1 MSGAE
6 MQTIPDTLAGRWRD
20 LGDRA
25 IFRFTGPD
33 RVRYLNG
40 QLTNQIDG
48 PPERRVVPACLCTVK
63 GKVEAL
69 VWVRA
74 DGDSLLLDGES
85 RQRSALEARLEKYL
99 IADDCEIEE
108 VTGLYRI
115 LHHFR
120 GETADGVEAR
130 RTRFPGRDLVLPRGA
145 PSPFPEA
152 DHIPDPE
159 WECEEILAR
168 IPASGRE
175 IDGETFPAELGLDR
189 WAVDFHKGCYL
200 GQEVVSRIRS
210 VGKVK
215 RSLRVV
221 VAGRPLVQGEEIS
234 LPSGERGRVTRP
246 SVVDREG
253 MPTSL
258 ALFML
263 PIPGGE
269 TEILALP
276 AG

>member
-1 MSGAE
+1 MSRGE
-6 MQTIPDTLAGRWRD
+6 IQTIPDSLAGRWRD

-25 IFRFTGPD
+25 LFRFTGPD

-48 PPERRVVPACLCTVK
+48 PPERGVVPACLCTVK

-85 RQRSALEARLEKYL
+85 RQRSALRARLEKYL

-108 VTGLYRI
+108 VTDRYRI

-120 GETADGVEAR
+120 GETAGGVEAR
-130 RTRFPGRDLVLPRGA
+130 RSRFPGRDLVLRRGV
-145 PSPFPEA
+145 PSPFS
-152 DHIPDPE
+152 DSDLIPDAE
-159 WECEEILAR
+159 WEYEEILAR
-168 IPASGRE
+168 LPGSGRE
-175 IDGETFPAELGLDR
+175 IDGESFPAELGLDR

-200 GQEVVSRIRS
+200 GQEIVSRLRS
-210 VGKVK
+210 VGRVK

-221 VAGRPLVQGEEIS
+221 VANRPLVQGEEIA
-234 LPSGERGRVTRP
+234 LPCGACGRVTRP
-246 SVVDREG
+246 SVMDPEG
-253 MPTSL
+253 RSISL
-258 ALFML
+258 ALFKL
-263 PIPGGE
+263 PIPGGDPE
-269 TEILALP
+269 VLIIP
-276 AG
+276 AT